1 MRPIIKVENVS
12 KRYWL
17 RQRDHYSMLRD
28 RIAEY
33 CMAPLRAAA
42 SRFRGRQR
50 KADPASIWA
59 LRDVS
64 LEVQPGEVLGIIG
77 RNGAG
82 KSTLLK
88 ILSRITE
95 PTSGRIELYGRV
107 GSLLEVGTGFHGEL
121 TGRENIFLSGAILGM
136 RRAEIARKFDEI
148 VAFAEIEQFID
159 TPVKH
164 FSSGMYTRLAFAV
177 AAHLEPEILLVDEI
191 LAVGDLAF
199 QKKCLGKMGDVA
211 RHGRTVFFVSHNLPS
226 VEALCSRCLLF
237 NRGQLVGDGTVAEML
252 MRYMTAELK
261 PDGGI
266 RRLTHHPGRR
276 HGSSS
281 IMTTITLSEDN
292 RDFSAAF
299 KMGGRLTVSVSFS
312 SAQAFTPVLTVT
324 VKNLHGLPIIR
335 ANNQFIG
342 GFNFGQR
349 HNSAMIT
356 CAFDRLPLLPGRYAI
371 DLSLGDGL
379 RELDAVNDAITFEVL
394 PADVFGTG
402 KLPPPGSALVFWPAH
417 FSITNRDPAQD
428 SAGSYQPPPVS
439 GQPEKDGSV
448 LAES

>member
-17 RQRDHYSMLRD
+17 SQRDHYSMLRD
-28 RIAEY
+28 RIAACY
-33 CMAPLRAAA
+33 KAPLRAIT
-42 SRFRGRQR
+42 SRFRHAGRL
-50 KADPASIWA
+50 KVDPASVWA
-59 LRDVS
+59 LQNVS

-95 PTSGRIELYGRV
+95 PTGGRIELYGRV

-136 RRAEIARKFDEI
+136 RKAEIARKFDEI
-148 VAFAEIEQFID
+148 AAFAEIEQFID

-226 VEALCSRCLLF
+226 VEALCSRCLF
-237 NRGQLVGDGTVAEML
+237 FSRGRLAGDGSVNEIL
-252 MRYMTAELK
+252 RRYMTAELQ
-261 PDGGI
+261 PDSGTCP
-266 RRLTHHPGRR
+266 LMAHAGRR
-276 HGSSS
+276 NSS
-281 IMTTITLSEDN
+281 ISMMTAVTLTEGSGE
-292 RDFSAAF
+292 FSAAF
-299 KMGGRLTVSVSFS
+299 KMGGRLTVSVSYG
-312 SAQAFTPVLTVT
+312 AERAFTPVLGVT
-324 VKNLHGLPIIR
+324 VKNMHGLAIIR
-335 ANNQFIG
+335 ADNQFIG
-342 GFNFGQR
+342 GFNFDQR
-349 HNSAMIT
+349 HNSGTIT
-356 CAFDRLPLLPGRYAI
+356 CTFDKLPLLPGRYAI
-371 DLSLGDGL
+371 DLSLGDSF
-379 RELDAVNDAITFEVL
+379 RDLDVVNDAIMFEVL

-402 KLPPPGSALVFWPAH
+402 KLPPPGSAVVFWPAH
-417 FSITNRDPAQD
+417 FAITNGDQMRETTA
-428 SAGSYQPPPVS
+428 A
-439 GQPEKDGSV
+439 
-448 LAES
+448 AE

>member
-17 RQRDHYSMLRD
+17 GQRDHYKMLRD
-28 RIAEY
+28 RIAACY
-33 CMAPLRAAA
+33 KAPLRAVA
-42 SRFRGRQR
+42 SRFRH
-50 KADPASIWA
+50 ADRRVVDPSSVWA
-59 LRDVS
+59 LQNVS
-64 LEVQPGEVLGIIG
+64 LEVRPGEVLGIIG

-191 LAVGDLAF
+191 LAVGDMAF

-226 VEALCSRCLLF
+226 IEALCSRCLF
-237 NRGQLVGDGTVAEML
+237 FSRGRLAGDGMVNEML
-252 MRYMTAELK
+252 LRYMTAELQ
-261 PDGGI
+261 PDGGNCL
-266 RRLTHHPGRR
+266 LTVHAGRR
-276 HGSSS
+276 SGANS
-281 IMTTITLSEDN
+281 IMTMVTLSEGN
-292 RDFSAAF
+292 GDFSAAF
-299 KMGGRLTVSVSFS
+299 KMGGRLTVSVSFDS
-312 SAQAFTPVLTVT
+312 ERAFTPVLNVT
-324 VKNLHGLPIIR
+324 VKNMHGLAIIR

-342 GFNFGQR
+342 GFNFDQR
-349 HNSAMIT
+349 RNSGTIT
-356 CAFDRLPLLPGRYAI
+356 CTFDKLPLLPGRYAI
-371 DLSLGDGL
+371 DLSLGDGF
-379 RELDAVNDAITFEVL
+379 RDLDVVNDAITFEVL

-402 KLPPPGSALVFWPAH
+402 KLPPPGSAVVFWPAR
-417 FSITNRDPAQD
+417 FAMTNGDQVKETRAAAEKEQAPAED
-428 SAGSYQPPPVS
+428 
-439 GQPEKDGSV
+439 
-448 LAES
+448 

>member
-1 MRPIIKVENVS
+1 MRPIIKVENVN

-28 RIAEY
+28 RIAEF
-33 CMAPLRAAA
+33 CMAPLRAA
-42 SRFRGRQR
+42 STRFRARR
-50 KADPASIWA
+50 RNADPASIWA

-88 ILSRITE
+88 ILSRITG

-136 RRAEIARKFDEI
+136 RKAEIARKFDEI
-148 VAFAEIEQFID
+148 VGFAEIEQFID

-211 RHGRTVFFVSHNLPS
+211 WHGRTVFFVSHNLPS

-237 NRGQLVGDGTVAEML
+237 NRGRLVGDGAVAEML
-252 MRYMTAELK
+252 MRYMTAELQ
-261 PDGGI
+261 PDSGVCQ
-266 RRLTHHPGRR
+266 LMLHPGRR

-281 IMTTITLSEDN
+281 MMTVITLSEDN
-292 RDFSAAF
+292 RILHAAF
-299 KMGGRLTVSVSFS
+299 RMGGRLTVSVGFS
-312 SAQAFTPVLTVT
+312 SAQAFTPVLAVT
-324 VKNLHGLPIIR
+324 IKNLHGLPIIR
-335 ANNQFIG
+335 ASNQFVG
-342 GFNFGQR
+342 GFNFDQR
-349 HNSAMIT
+349 HNSGTIT
-356 CAFDRLPLLPGRYAI
+356 CAFDKLPLLPGRYAI
-371 DLSLGDGL
+371 DLSLGDSL
-379 RELDAVNDAITFEVL
+379 RELDTVNDAITFEVL

-402 KLPPPGSALVFWPAH
+402 KLPPPGSAIVFWPAH
-417 FSITNRDPAQD
+417 FSITDLDQARESGRN
-428 SAGSYQPPPVS
+428 YQPSAVS
-439 GQPEKDGSV
+439 HQPKKGGSV
-448 LAES
+448 LAGS

>member
-1 MRPIIKVENVS
+1 LQN
-12 KRYWL
+12 
-17 RQRDHYSMLRD
+17 
-28 RIAEY
+28 
-33 CMAPLRAAA
+33 
-42 SRFRGRQR
+42 
-50 KADPASIWA
+50 
-59 LRDVS
+59 VS

-107 GSLLEVGTGFHGEL
+107 GSLLEVGTGFHSEL

-136 RRAEIARKFDEI
+136 RKAEIARKFDEI

-191 LAVGDLAF
+191 LAVGDMAF

-211 RHGRTVFFVSHNLPS
+211 RRGRTVFFVSHNLPS

-237 NRGQLVGDGTVAEML
+237 SRGRLAGDGIVNEIL
-252 MRYMTAELK
+252 LRYMTAELQ
-261 PDGGI
+261 PDGGTCP
-266 RRLTHHPGRR
+266 LVVHAGRR
-276 HGSSS
+276 NSSVS
-281 IMTTITLSEDN
+281 IMTAVTLSEGN
-292 RDFSAAF
+292 SGFSAAF
-299 KMGGRLTVSVSFS
+299 KMGKRLIVSVSFGS
-312 SAQAFTPVLTVT
+312 ERAFTPVLSVT
-324 VKNLHGLPIIR
+324 VKNMHGLPIIR

-342 GFNFGQR
+342 GFNFDQR
-349 HNSAMIT
+349 QNSGTIT
-356 CAFDRLPLLPGRYAI
+356 CTFDKLPLLPGRYAI
-371 DLSLGDGL
+371 DLSLGDGF
-379 RELDAVNDAITFEVL
+379 RDLDIVNDAIMFEVL

-402 KLPPPGSALVFWPAH
+402 KLPPPGSAVVFWPAQ
-417 FSITNRDPAQD
+417 FAITND
-428 SAGSYQPPPVS
+428 
-439 GQPEKDGSV
+439 GQVRETRAATEKEHE
-448 LAES
+448 LAED

>member
-17 RQRDHYSMLRD
+17 SQRDHYSMLRD
-28 RIAEY
+28 RIAACY
-33 CMAPLRAAA
+33 KAPLRAIT
-42 SRFRGRQR
+42 SRFRHAGRL
-50 KADPASIWA
+50 KVDPASVWA
-59 LRDVS
+59 LQNVS

-95 PTSGRIELYGRV
+95 PTGGRIELYGRV

-136 RRAEIARKFDEI
+136 RKAEIARKFDEI
-148 VAFAEIEQFID
+148 AAFAEIEQFID

-211 RHGRTVFFVSHNLPS
+211 RRGRTVFFVSHNLPS

-237 NRGQLVGDGTVAEML
+237 SRGRLAGDGSVNEIL
-252 MRYMTAELK
+252 RRYMTAELQ
-261 PDGGI
+261 PDSGI
-266 RRLTHHPGRR
+266 CPLTAHAGR
-276 HGSSS
+276 HNSSIS
-281 IMTTITLSEDN
+281 IMTAVTLTEGSGE
-292 RDFSAAF
+292 FSAAF
-299 KMGGRLTVSVSFS
+299 KMGGRLTVSVSYG
-312 SAQAFTPVLTVT
+312 AERAFTPVLGVT
-324 VKNLHGLPIIR
+324 VKNMHGLAIIR
-335 ANNQFIG
+335 ADNQFIG
-342 GFNFGQR
+342 GFNFDQR
-349 HNSAMIT
+349 HNSGTIT
-356 CAFDRLPLLPGRYAI
+356 CTFDKLPLLPGRYAI
-371 DLSLGDGL
+371 DLSLGDSF
-379 RELDAVNDAITFEVL
+379 RDLDVVNDAIMFEVL

-402 KLPPPGSALVFWPAH
+402 KLPPPGSAVVFWPAH
-417 FSITNRDPAQD
+417 FAITNGDQMRETTA
-428 SAGSYQPPPVS
+428 A
-439 GQPEKDGSV
+439 
-448 LAES
+448 AE

>member
-17 RQRDHYSMLRD
+17 GQRDHYHMLRD
-28 RIAEY
+28 RIAACY
-33 CMAPLRAAA
+33 KAPLRAAA
-42 SRFRGRQR
+42 LGFRRAERR
-50 KADPASIWA
+50 KLDLLSLWA
-59 LRDVS
+59 LQNVS

-88 ILSRITE
+88 ILSQITE

-107 GSLLEVGTGFHGEL
+107 GSLLEVGTGFHSEL

-136 RRAEIARKFDEI
+136 RKAEIARKFDEI

-191 LAVGDLAF
+191 LAVGDMAF

-211 RHGRTVFFVSHNLPS
+211 RRGRTVFFVSHNLPS

-237 NRGQLVGDGTVAEML
+237 SRGRLAGDGTVNEIL
-252 MRYMTAELK
+252 LRYMTAELQ
-261 PDGGI
+261 PGGGACS
-266 RRLTHHPGRR
+266 LVVHAGRR
-276 HGSSS
+276 NSLVSM
-281 IMTTITLSEDN
+281 MTAVALSGGN
-292 RDFSAAF
+292 SDFSAAF
-299 KMGGRLTVSVSFS
+299 KMGGRLTISVSFGS
-312 SAQAFTPVLTVT
+312 ERAFTPVLSVT
-324 VKNLHGLPIIR
+324 VKNMHGLAIIR

-349 HNSAMIT
+349 RDSGTIT
-356 CAFDRLPLLPGRYAI
+356 CTFDKLPLLPGRYAI
-371 DLSLGDGL
+371 DLSLGDGF

-402 KLPPPGSALVFWPAH
+402 KLPPPGSAVVFWPAH
-417 FSITNRDPAQD
+417 FAITD
-428 SAGSYQPPPVS
+428 SDQARETRAAA
-439 GQPEKDGSV
+439 EKEHE
-448 LAES
+448 LAED

>member
-1 MRPIIKVENVS
+1 MRPIVKVEQVS

-17 RQRDHYSMLRD
+17 GQRDHYRMLRD
-28 RIAEY
+28 RIAACY
-33 CMAPLRAAA
+33 KAPLRAAA
-42 SRFRGRQR
+42 ARLRPRDGQGVKS
-50 KADPASIWA
+50 PSIWA
-59 LRDVS
+59 LKDVS
-64 LEVQPGEVLGIIG
+64 FEVRPGEVLGIVG

-95 PTSGRIELYGRV
+95 PATGRVELYGRV

-121 TGRENIFLSGAILGM
+121 TGRENVFLSGAILGM
-136 RRAEIARKFDEI
+136 RKAEIARKFDEI

-237 NRGQLVGDGTVAEML
+237 SDGRLVGDGSVNEML
-252 MRYMTAELK
+252 LRYMTAEFQ
-261 PDGGI
+261 PDRGVSTLTAHAGRHHGARPIMTKVTLSGGN
-266 RRLTHHPGRR
+266 RLT
-276 HGSSS
+276 
-281 IMTTITLSEDN
+281 
-292 RDFSAAF
+292 SAAC
-299 KMGGRLTVSVSFS
+299 KMGGCLSASVSYN
-312 SAQAFTPVLTVT
+312 AEQAFTPVLSVT
-324 VKNLHGLPIIR
+324 VKNMHGLAIIR

-342 GFNFGQR
+342 GFNFSRRQ
-349 HNSAMIT
+349 NSGVIT
-356 CAFDRLPLLPGRYAI
+356 CTFDKLPLLPGRYVI
-371 DLSLGDGL
+371 DLSLGDGF

-402 KLPPPGSALVFWPAH
+402 KLPPPGSAVVFWPAH
-417 FSITNRDPAQD
+417 FSITNGAQAD
-428 SAGSYQPPPVS
+428 ETGAAPR
-439 GQPEKDGSV
+439 V
-448 LAES
+448 LAED

>member
-17 RQRDHYSMLRD
+17 SQRDHYSMLRD
-28 RIAEY
+28 RIAACY
-33 CMAPLRAAA
+33 KAPLRAIT
-42 SRFRGRQR
+42 SRFRHAGRL
-50 KADPASIWA
+50 KVDPASVWA
-59 LRDVS
+59 LQNVS

-95 PTSGRIELYGRV
+95 PTGGRIELYGRV

-136 RRAEIARKFDEI
+136 RKAEIARKFDEI
-148 VAFAEIEQFID
+148 AAFAEIEQFID

-191 LAVGDLAF
+191 LAVGDMAF

-226 VEALCSRCLLF
+226 VEALCSRCLF
-237 NRGQLVGDGTVAEML
+237 FSRGRLAGDGSVNEIL
-252 MRYMTAELK
+252 RRYMTAELQ
-261 PDGGI
+261 PDSGTCP
-266 RRLTHHPGRR
+266 LMAHAGRR
-276 HGSSS
+276 NSS
-281 IMTTITLSEDN
+281 ISMMTAVTLTEGSGE
-292 RDFSAAF
+292 FSAAF
-299 KMGGRLTVSVSFS
+299 KMGGRLTVSVSYG
-312 SAQAFTPVLTVT
+312 AERAFTPVLGVT
-324 VKNLHGLPIIR
+324 VKNMHGLAIIR
-335 ANNQFIG
+335 ADNQFIG
-342 GFNFGQR
+342 GFNFDQR
-349 HNSAMIT
+349 HNSGTIT
-356 CAFDRLPLLPGRYAI
+356 CTFDKLPLLPGRYAI
-371 DLSLGDGL
+371 DLSLGDSF
-379 RELDAVNDAITFEVL
+379 RDLDVVNDAIMFEVL

-402 KLPPPGSALVFWPAH
+402 KLPPPGSAVVFWPAH
-417 FSITNRDPAQD
+417 FAITNGDQMRETTA
-428 SAGSYQPPPVS
+428 A
-439 GQPEKDGSV
+439 
-448 LAES
+448 AE